1 MSTEKRRKWE
11 WDTGEPGQ
19 ARLRRPPYV
28 QWFVAGFWIVILVLL
43 LVTTFYTVPADSVA
57 VVQRFGKYVRTDDP
71 GLRFKWPFGI
81 DRAQRVPVRRQLKME
96 FGFSTP
102 SATNPY
108 QGSDEPDMEEAMV
121 TGDLN
126 EALVEW
132 IVQYRIND
140 PRRYLFDVR
149 GPEETM
155 RAAAEAV
162 MREIVG
168 DRTVDEVIT
177 IGRQEIEVESRALLQ
192 KVAEQYEVGMSI
204 DLVQLKNVN
213 PPRQVQASFDEVNQA
228 QQEKQRAINIAN
240 GEYNRVVPRAK
251 GEAARTIAEAQGYA
265 QKRVNEAEGDAALF
279 SAVFQQYQKAPDVT
293 RQRIFLETLGNVLP
307 RLGRKVI
314 IDEKGQ
320 HVLPLLQLQT
330 EKTK

>member
-1 MSTEKRRKWE
+1 
-11 WDTGEPGQ
+11 
-19 ARLRRPPYV
+19 
-28 QWFVAGFWIVILVLL
+28 
-43 LVTTFYTVPADSVA
+43 
-57 VVQRFGKYVRTDDP
+57 
-71 GLRFKWPFGI
+71 
-81 DRAQRVPVRRQLKME
+81 
-96 FGFSTP
+96 
-102 SATNPY
+102 
-108 QGSDEPDMEEAMV
+108 
-121 TGDLN
+121 
-126 EALVEW
+126 
-132 IVQYRIND
+132 
-140 PRRYLFDVR
+140 
-149 GPEETM
+149 M

-213 PPRQVQASFDEVNQA
+213 PPRQVQSSFDEVNQA

-240 GEYNRVVPRAK
+240 GEYNRIVPRAK
-251 GEAARTIAEAQGYA
+251 GEAARMIAEAQGYA

-293 RQRIFLETLGNVLP
+293 RQRIFLETMGNVLP
-307 RLGRKVI
+307 RLSRKVI

-320 HVLPLLQLQT
+320 QVLPLLQLQM